1 MPTTGADLPL
11 VLVVAGALVNAEAR
25 LLLTRRPPGKP
36 MAGLWELPGGKV
48 EPGETPEAALVRE
61 LAEELGLVAEPADL
75 EPLTFASHGYDAMHL
90 LMPVFVLR
98 RWIGEPRPRELQELA
113 WVSTAQLDTLA
124 MPAADRPLT
133 PHLRALL
140 SA

>member
-1 MPTTGADLPL
+1 
-11 VLVVAGALVNAEAR
+11 
-25 LLLTRRPPGKP
+25 

-48 EPGETPEAALVRE
+48 EHGETPEAALVRE
-61 LAEELGLVAEPADL
+61 LAEELGLVAEPVDL

-98 RWIGEPRPRELQELA
+98 RWVGEPRPRELQELA

-124 MPAADRPLT
+124 MPAADHPLT
-133 PHLRALL
+133 PHLKALL

>member
-1 MPTTGADLPL
+1 M
-11 VLVVAGALVNAEAR
+11 NAESR
-25 LLLTRRPPGKP
+25 LLVTRRPPGKP

-48 EPGETPEAALVRE
+48 EHGETPEAALVRE
-61 LAEELGLVAEPADL
+61 LAEELGLVAEPGDL

-98 RWIGEPRPRELQELA
+98 RWVGEPRPRELQELA
-113 WVSTAQLDTLA
+113 WVSTVQLETLA
-124 MPAADRPLT
+124 MPAADQPLT